1 MAGAHT
7 LEHPVA
13 PREHHSVFIQS
24 MSRPRSLSRFRHL
37 RIYAT
42 TARVLVSYAGIR
54 ARRPFLSADD
64 YNARLMERHRVNAG
78 RIRDAIVRAGGLFIK
93 VGQLI
98 SILSN
103 FLPAE
108 FRRELEGLQDRLPAR
123 DYDEI
128 VARIRTEL
136 GRSPEDVFAEF
147 DPVPVATASLAQV
160 HVARMPDGQK
170 VAVKVQHERIDEI
183 ARADLVAV
191 RRIIALVQ
199 RVTGLR
205 GLEAYH
211 PEISQMIAEELDFS
225 REAVN
230 LGTIAREFADDANV
244 RCPAVVADL
253 CTRRLLV
260 TTFMEGTKV
269 TDFSGLAARG
279 FNRRAVAERV
289 VTAYCRMIFV
299 NGVYHADPHPGNIF
313 VANDGAI
320 VFVDF
325 GAVGVLAPHMREGIP
340 EFFEG
345 VIRRDARQITEAI
358 RTMGFVARDPK
369 SANVAQRVIDYFQR
383 RFFEEMAG
391 ESWGLGSLQVDLRSR
406 LETLADLRRLDVSFR
421 QLTTTFQVPKDWVLL
436 ERTLLL
442 LIGLCTELD
451 PTWNP
456 LIVIQPYLEKVV
468 FAGDRDWGH
477 LLATALKDM
486 ARAAATLPD
495 QLTRVLDRTNNG
507 ELQVHVPEI
516 SSAAR
521 LLYAGAHQLIFSI
534 LATAA
539 GVLAYQAYDRNR
551 VVATVVLSLLS
562 LAGLGALV
570 SSVRKHRGID

>member
-1 MAGAHT
+1 M
-7 LEHPVA
+7 P
-13 PREHHSVFIQS
+13 S
-24 MSRPRSLSRFRHL
+24 SRFRHL

-42 TARVLVSYAGIR
+42 TGRVLMSYAGIR

-64 YNARLMERHRVNAG
+64 YNARLVERHRANAR
-78 RIRDAIVRAGGLFIK
+78 RIRDAIIRAGGLFIK

-103 FLPAE
+103 FLPPE
-108 FRRELEGLQDRLPAR
+108 FRRELEGLQDRLPPHPF
-123 DYDEI
+123 DEI
-128 VARIRTEL
+128 VARIRAEL
-136 GRSPEDVFAEF
+136 GRSLEEVFSDL
-147 DPVPVATASLAQV
+147 DPTPVATASLAQV
-160 HVARMPDGQK
+160 HVARLPDGRR
-170 VAVKVQHERIDEI
+170 VAVKVQHENIEEI

-230 LGTIAREFADDANV
+230 LETIARQFAGDTSV
-244 RCPAVVADL
+244 RCPTVIADL

-269 TDFSGLAARG
+269 TDFAGLAARG
-279 FNRRAVAERV
+279 FDRRTVAERV

-299 NGVYHADPHPGNIF
+299 NGTYHADPHPGNIF
-313 VANDGAI
+313 VANDGGI
-320 VFVDF
+320 IFVDF

-340 EFFEG
+340 AFFEG
-345 VIRRDARQITEAI
+345 VIRRDAQKITDAI
-358 RTMGFVARDPK
+358 RTMGFVARDAK

-383 RFFEEMAG
+383 RFFEEMAN

-451 PTWNP
+451 PSWNP
-456 LIVIQPYLEKVV
+456 LTVIQPYLERVV
-468 FAGDRDWGH
+468 FADDRDWGH

-495 QLTRVLDRTNNG
+495 QIGRVLDRTNNG
-507 ELQVHVPEI
+507 DLQVHVPEI
-516 SSAAR
+516 ASAAR

-539 GVLAYQAYDRNR
+539 GVLAYQAFDRDR
-551 VVATVVLSLLS
+551 IAASVVLGLL
-562 LAGLGALV
+562 ALGAFSALV
-570 SSVRKHRGID
+570 TSMRRHRGIE

>member
-1 MAGAHT
+1 MPPPASS
-7 LEHPVA
+7 A
-13 PREHHSVFIQS
+13 PH
-24 MSRPRSLSRFRHL
+24 SRFRYL

-42 TARVLVSYAGIR
+42 TARVLASYAGIR
-54 ARRPFLSADD
+54 ARRSFLSPER
-64 YNARLMERHRVNAG
+64 YNALLVERHRVNAG

-103 FLPAE
+103 FLPPE
-108 FRRELEGLQDRLPAR
+108 FRRELEGLQDRLPPR
-123 DYDEI
+123 PYDEI
-128 VARIRTEL
+128 AARIRAEL
-136 GRSPEDVFAEF
+136 GRAPDDVFVEF
-147 DPVPVATASLAQV
+147 DPTPVATASLAQV
-160 HVARMPDGQK
+160 HVARTRDGQK
-170 VAVKVQHERIDEI
+170 IAVKVQHENIEET

-225 REAVN
+225 REAAN
-230 LGTIAREFADDANV
+230 LETIARQFAGDGMV
-244 RCPAVVADL
+244 RCPKVIPDL
-253 CTRRLLV
+253 CTKRLLV
-260 TTFMEGTKV
+260 TTYMEGTKV
-269 TDFSGLAARG
+269 TDFAGLAARG
-279 FNRRAVAERV
+279 FDRRTIAERV

-313 VANDGAI
+313 VADDGAI
-320 VFVDF
+320 IFVDF
-325 GAVGVLAPHMREGIP
+325 GAVGVLAAHMREGIP

-345 VIRRDARQITEAI
+345 VIRRDARQITDSI
-358 RTMGFVARDPK
+358 RTMGFVARDAK

-383 RFFEEMAG
+383 RFFEEMAS
-391 ESWGLGSLQVDLRSR
+391 ESWGLGSLQVDMRSR
-406 LETLADLRRLDVSFR
+406 LEALADLRRLDVSFR

-456 LIVIQPYLEKVV
+456 LTVIQPYLERVV
-468 FAGDRDWGH
+468 FSGDRDWGH

-495 QLTRVLDRTNNG
+495 QITRVLDRTNNG

-521 LLYAGAHQLIFSI
+521 LLYAGAHQLIFAI
-534 LATAA
+534 LATAS
-539 GVLAYQAYDRNR
+539 GVLAYQAYDRDRLVAAAILAVLAILAMSALISSIRRNR
-551 VVATVVLSLLS
+551 
-562 LAGLGALV
+562 GAE
-570 SSVRKHRGID
+570 